1 MKEKILKYK
10 KWVLVGAGLII
21 IAAVIGIISYN
32 KMQASKAKTL
42 ETTTSAPE
50 RDNILE
56 AWGEVKVDKTYAISI
71 DFPSIVT
78 DIKVKEGDHVS
89 LGQEL
94 VTLDISEYLGIMDK
108 LQQQLAA
115 GQAGL
120 QNIVQDS
127 SALSADI
134 AQLEKDISIKSQ
146 ELNNGTNADIKMLQ
160 TSLRLAKKEEE
171 TAKRDV
177 INNQALYEAGSVP
190 QNELDQYIRIL
201 DQREKALS
209 DIETNLEKTK
219 SSLKT
224 ELNQLNISLKSKK
237 AQLEQIENSNGANT
251 VKQNSSVAVAQV
263 DLDIMKSKSDK
274 DYIRLNQ
281 IVSSVKNGIVQNI
294 SVINGT
300 RLGVQNMPTMVLQ
313 LIDADSIVVSAEVD
327 EEFIKSVTPGGT
339 VKIVPVS
346 DNSLSIPG
354 IVTQISN
361 MAVEKDGK
369 RIIRVEIKP
378 QDPDGTLKP
387 GYSADVYFP
396 N

>member
-1 MKEKILKYK
+1 MREKILMYK
-10 KWVLVGAGLII
+10 KWVLVGAGLLI

-32 KMQASKAKTL
+32 KMQARKAKSL
-42 ETTTSAPE
+42 ETITSAPE

-56 AWGEVKVDKTYAISI
+56 AWGEVKAEKIYDISI

-78 DIKVKEGDHVS
+78 DIKVKEGDRVS

-94 VTLDISEYLGIMDK
+94 VTLDMSEYLGTMEK

-134 AQLEKDISIKSQ
+134 AQLEKDISTKTQ
-146 ELNNGTNADIKMLQ
+146 ELNKGTNADIKMLQ

-177 INNQALYEAGSVP
+177 INNQALYDAGSVP
-190 QNELDQYIRIL
+190 QNELDQYIAIL

-224 ELNQLNISLKSKK
+224 ELNQLDISLKSKK

-263 DLDIMKSKSDK
+263 DLDIMRSKSVK
-274 DYIRLNQ
+274 DYIGLNQ
-281 IVSSVKNGIVQNI
+281 IISSVKNGIVQNI

-300 RLGVQNMPTMVLQ
+300 RLGVQNTPTMVLQ

-327 EEFIKSVTPGGT
+327 EEFIKSVTLGGN

-378 QDPDGTLKP
+378 QDPDGALKP
-387 GYSADVYFP
+387 GYSTDVYFP